1 MIVCQRRLS
10 ANGPSCGKRAAAGKC
25 GSSKLRNC
33 RERRLEFQAAEK
45 PFGRSI
51 IFSNI
56 AKEFIQMANR
66 TRVPTGIVELD
77 ALIEG
82 GLRAGKTYLVVGE
95 PGTGKTVFG
104 LQFLVNG
111 LMEKEKGLYVAIDEK
126 PADVLEQAASLG
138 WDLAPFIES
147 KEFVILDASAYFSG
161 SSDTQKKI
169 DVQRVVADLN
179 AYITRMGATRL
190 VIDPVGPLLF
200 NRDAT
205 SRAPDQAR
213 MLFYALQANGNTTN
227 LLTTYSVE
235 RNVRGL
241 EEYLVAGTIVLDME
255 LFNSRFV
262 RTLTVEKMR
271 STALEPGQ
279 YLFKIVPDRG
289 IVLQGSS
296 EAVR

>member
-1 MIVCQRRLS
+1 
-10 ANGPSCGKRAAAGKC
+10 
-25 GSSKLRNC
+25 
-33 RERRLEFQAAEK
+33 
-45 PFGRSI
+45 
-51 IFSNI
+51 
-56 AKEFIQMANR
+56 
-66 TRVPTGIVELD
+66 
-77 ALIEG
+77 
-82 GLRAGKTYLVVGE
+82 
-95 PGTGKTVFG
+95 
-104 LQFLVNG
+104 
-111 LMEKEKGLYVAIDEK
+111 
-126 PADVLEQAASLG
+126 LG

-147 KEFVILDASAYFSG
+147 KEFVILDASAYFSA

-255 LFNSRFV
+255 LVKSRFV
-262 RTLTVEKMR
+262 RTLTIEKMR

-279 YLFKIVPDRG
+279 YLFKIVADRG
-289 IVLQGSS
+289 IVLQGIS
-296 EAVR
+296 EAAG

>member
-1 MIVCQRRLS
+1 
-10 ANGPSCGKRAAAGKC
+10 
-25 GSSKLRNC
+25 
-33 RERRLEFQAAEK
+33 
-45 PFGRSI
+45 
-51 IFSNI
+51 
-56 AKEFIQMANR
+56 MANR
-66 TRVPTGIVELD
+66 SRVPTGILELD
-77 ALIEG
+77 ALIQG
-82 GLRAGKTYLVVGE
+82 GLREGKTYLVVGE

-104 LQFLVNG
+104 LQFLVSG

-147 KEFVILDASAYFSG
+147 KEFVILDASAYFSA

-255 LFNSRFV
+255 LVKSRFV

-279 YLFKIVPDRG
+279 YLFKIVADRG
-289 IVLQGSS
+289 IVLQGFS
-296 EAVR
+296 EAAG